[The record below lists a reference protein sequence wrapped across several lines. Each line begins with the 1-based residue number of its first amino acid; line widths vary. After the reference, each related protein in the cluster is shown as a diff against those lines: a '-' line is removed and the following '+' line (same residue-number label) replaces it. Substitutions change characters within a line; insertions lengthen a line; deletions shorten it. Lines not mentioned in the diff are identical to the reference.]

1 MTAVLV
7 APDEEAA
14 VTVEMVQAVG
24 LGRAGLGRARRRG

>member
-24 LGRAGLGRARRRG
+24 LGRARQRG